1 MLRKPFAILLL
12 LTVAGFSPV
21 GLLFAQEDQPNVEEV
36 RYGQTL
42 VDTITDNAFFDWW
55 RINAAA
61 GDEMLVE
68 MQAADGLVPLIGLLS
83 PDQDLVARSDLDEV
97 AQPDGFATLR
107 YRFEQEGLYTIVATR
122 DGLDAGISTG
132 TYRLSITRLGDPARF
147 EQYAEVEFR
156 CGAQL
161 ITTALAFTLNQP
173 PNLSAPEGQPVE
185 FYRVTVFG
193 FEGFRPIIRA
203 QSAIQAE
210 PLDCTSDARALPGS
224 QVILPGMAPV
234 TVTEADEEHLAQL
247 TLLNS
252 SRQDFYGSLR
262 ITIGSLEGAAG
273 LYLVVVEGLRLANRG
288 DEGEL
293 RLNLGPLARETTL
306 SLYMVGMQRL
316 DPALQAL
323 NPEGDVIVECDD
335 AGSRGCPDVP
345 AFTGAGAILYPDDP
359 VTLIGDRFDA
369 GLILQP
375 GSADELYLR
384 LMSRERRTSGD
395 FVLFFIGELPP
406 R

>member
-1 MLRKPFAILLL
+1 MPRKSFAILLL
-12 LTVAGFSPV
+12 LTIAGFYPT
-21 GLLFAQEDQPNVEEV
+21 GLLFAQEDQPNVAEV

-42 VDTITDNAFFDWW
+42 VDTITDSAFFDWW

-83 PDQDLVARSDLDEV
+83 PDQDLVARSDVDEI
-97 AQPDGFATLR
+97 AQPDGLALLR
-107 YRFEQEGLYTIVATR
+107 FRFEQEGLYTIVATR

-132 TYRLSITRLGDPARF
+132 TYRLSITRLGDPERF

-161 ITTALAFTLNQP
+161 ITSALAFTLNQP

-224 QVILPGMAPV
+224 QFILPGADPV
-234 TVTEADEEHLAQL
+234 TVDATDADSMAQL

-273 LYLVVVEGLRLANRG
+273 RYLVVVEGLRLANRG

-306 SLYMVGMQRL
+306 TLYMVGLQRL
-316 DPALQAL
+316 DPFLQAL
-323 NPEGDVIVECDD
+323 NLAGDVIAECDD
-335 AGSRGCPDVP
+335 AGSRACPDVP
-345 AFTGAGAILYPDDP
+345 AFIDAGAILYPDDP
-359 VTLIGDRFDA
+359 VTLLGDRFDA

-375 GSADELYLR
+375 GSPEEIYLR

-395 FVLFFIGELPP
+395 FALFFIGELPP